1 MIFTKTTT
9 QHPFFDFMEP
19 IMNDTWDLPK
29 FNPSS
34 KVKETET
41 GFDIKLAIPGIP
53 SKDVSV
59 EVDAAKSE
67 LYIEYAGEGN
77 EFVTKF
83 KKTYEI
89 PTTIDIDSISVS
101 VKHGILEVVMSRK
114 EEVSRKKI
122 F

>member
-1 MIFTKTTT
+1 
-9 QHPFFDFMEP
+9 MEP